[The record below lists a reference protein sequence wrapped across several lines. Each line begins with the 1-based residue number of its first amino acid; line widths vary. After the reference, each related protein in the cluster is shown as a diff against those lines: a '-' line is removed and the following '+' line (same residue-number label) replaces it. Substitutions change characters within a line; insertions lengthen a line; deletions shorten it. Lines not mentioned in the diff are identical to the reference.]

1 MSAAPKQKMP
11 KPRLKN
17 AQLLLGSLPKR
28 CNQLMLFSFGVYD
41 YISSMNVRQLDVLL
55 RLSRLLIHLETVP
68 TFVFQFHLLR

>member
-17 AQLLLGSLPKR
+17 AQLLLGSSPKR
-28 CNQLMLFSFGVYD
+28 CNQLMLLSFDSCYL
-41 YISSMNVRQLDVLL
+41 INSKNVRQLDVQS